1 MLHFVAVPSL
11 DMSALGFMAL
21 FSVTRRD
28 MWGGEGGVTEKG
40 GGGEVQMFPGSD
52 VCFWASFSLV
62 FPRVTVPN
70 TPRLSWMDINKNKIN
85 IKKCQRELEEG
96 KSSCR
101 L

>member
-1 MLHFVAVPSL
+1 M
-11 DMSALGFMAL
+11 
-21 FSVTRRD
+21 
-28 MWGGEGGVTEKG
+28 TERG

-52 VCFWASFSLV
+52 VCSWASFSLV

-70 TPRLSWMDINKNKIN
+70 TPRLSRMDIN
-85 IKKCQRELEEG
+85 IKKYHRESVQVEER